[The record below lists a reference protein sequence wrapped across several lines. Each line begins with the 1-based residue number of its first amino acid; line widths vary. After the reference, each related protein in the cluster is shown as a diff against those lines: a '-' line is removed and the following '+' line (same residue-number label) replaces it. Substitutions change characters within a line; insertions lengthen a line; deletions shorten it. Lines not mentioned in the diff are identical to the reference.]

1 MQTTFQVDLDNEREV
16 ENLKKL
22 LEFRLEQLKF
32 ERSEFSNNEDKTGG
46 SSKNSIEYKEN
57 IKILQKFVSDASPKQ
72 IEVLKWMKE
81 HPGSVSGHVLKR
93 ELPFLAPQG
102 TISGVFRPGRWQKL
116 SGGSKEEFPF
126 FGISWNHEEGCGVYR
141 GLTAEEAENLD
152 L

>member
-16 ENLKKL
+16 ENLKEL

-32 ERSEFSNNEDKTGG
+32 ERGKLSINEDEAEK
-46 SSKNSIEYKEN
+46 SVKSAIEKQEN
-57 IKILQKFVSDASPKQ
+57 MEILQKFVSQASPKQ

-81 HPGSVSGHVLKR
+81 HPGSVSGHILKR

-116 SGGSKEEFPF
+116 SGGSKEGLPF
-126 FGISWNHEEGCGVYR
+126 FGISWNHDEGCGIYR
-141 GLTAEEAENLD
+141 GLTAEEADILD

>member
-16 ENLKKL
+16 EDLKKL

-32 ERSEFSNNEDKTGG
+32 ERGKFSNNNGEIEK
-46 SSKNSIEYKEN
+46 SSKNTIEAQEN
-57 IKILQKFVSDASPKQ
+57 IKILKKFISHASPKQ

-102 TISGVFRPGRWQKL
+102 TISGVFRPGRWKKL
-116 SGGSKEEFPF
+116 SGGSKEGFPF
-126 FGISWNHEEGCGVYR
+126 FGVSWNDEEGCGIYR
-141 GLTAEEAENLD
+141 GLTTEEAENLD